1 MARALF
7 LTAVLC
13 CALPLG
19 STVEGDLLIVDDNE
33 VDLQIFRITNSG
45 SFTRSDISFVEC
57 DLAPGSRSGT
67 MPFAVDVVLKPNFTA
82 TVKLAGTETSQYDA
96 LKTSV
101 SLDVAGNLKAQLL
114 GGFHPASPAPELATV
129 AVLGLEAQLCC
140 GDAAR

>member
-19 STVEGDLLIVDDNE
+19 STVDGDLLIVDDNE
-33 VDLQIFRITNSG
+33 VDLRIFRITNSR

-57 DLAPGSRSGT
+57 DLALGSRPGT
-67 MPFAVDVVLKPNFTA
+67 MPFEVDVVLKPNLPA
-82 TVKLAGTETSQYDA
+82 TIKLAGTETSQYDA
-96 LKTSV
+96 LETSG
-101 SLDVAGNLKAQLL
+101 SLDVAGNLEVQLL
-114 GGFHPASPAPELATV
+114 GGFHPASPAPKPATV